1 MKRASTSSFTRVA
14 AVSLSLLLILTLFP
28 LNPVKAYATDPAK
41 GIEVREDASKLEA
54 SVAAAKAAGVDVQ
67 KDDDVDKG
75 SVESSSDI
83 DAKKSEIQDDYNK
96 QSQDLDAITEE
107 AKQKLADYAT
117 KKAAYDTAKAKYDAD
132 KAQYDADMIAYN
144 KAMAELEQ
152 KKNEDGYMT
161 KPYPQLL
168 TFKSEPNAVLTL
180 SGRKYTHDEFSAE
193 VRSWNL

>member
-28 LNPVKAYATDPAK
+28 LNPVKAYATDPVK

-117 KKAAYDTAKAKYDAD
+117 KKLL
-132 KAQYDADMIAYN
+132 MIPPR
-144 KAMAELEQ
+144 LS
-152 KKNEDGYMT
+152 MT
-161 KPYPQLL
+161 QTK
-168 TFKSEPNAVLTL
+168 L
-180 SGRKYTHDEFSAE
+180 SMMQTKLSMMQI
-193 VRSWNL
+193 